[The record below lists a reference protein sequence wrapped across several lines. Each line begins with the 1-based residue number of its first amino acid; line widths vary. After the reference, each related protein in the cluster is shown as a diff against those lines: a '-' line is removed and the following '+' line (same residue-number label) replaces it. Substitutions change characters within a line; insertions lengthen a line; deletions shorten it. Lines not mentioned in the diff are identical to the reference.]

1 MSILNVNTIQ
11 PIGSGTTVTVAAT
24 ELKTSNFITV
34 GTGASVTSPSANV
47 LTLGTNTAERLR
59 ITSAGYLGL
68 GTNNP
73 SYLIDAHT
81 SSGNAQLRVKSG
93 GDLSQ
98 LILESTD
105 TSGYSQINFA
115 DAGSNNIGMLQYFH
129 SDNHMEFTVNGS
141 EAARIDSSGNLNIVS
156 STSSLTDLN
165 FTDSALNAYARVEGG
180 KSGSGV
186 GDLRFHTYSG
196 GLSEAARITSDGKVL
211 INSTANSDAQ
221 LLVKSADKLHPALKF
236 GGLSSNGFSMLGDE
250 YQTDESHFTM
260 GIAYSSGSIVTG
272 WGVKVSPT
280 ASNEYLSSQDTYSTK
295 HSATSHDTNGWKFL
309 SNSTSQTVTTD
320 SVVTLTEKLRI
331 TPGGDIGIANA
342 SPTQWGG
349 GVPTIEIK
357 GTVSSGSNSTRSGA
371 ICFESGSGN
380 NGYAALWGQEGGIHI
395 YTSATD
401 RASTAYSSKFHS
413 DGNLHF
419 ASGKGISFAATSDGG
434 TGTPSE
440 LLDDYEEGFFTP
452 TIYQGA
458 DNGSGGAPSFS
469 IQAGRYIKIGR
480 KVHCDIYLRFAS
492 GDLSTGTHARIGNLP
507 FAMANESYGN
517 VGASNLTRGGGL
529 STFQN
534 TTSDLTSCYG
544 NANTTNFYLYKD
556 GGSTF
561 IFGGSNNANL
571 SGLYWIG
578 IFEYICTP

>member
-1 MSILNVNTIQ
+1 M
-11 PIGSGTTVTVAAT
+11 
-24 ELKTSNFITV
+24 
-34 GTGASVTSPSANV
+34 
-47 LTLGTNTAERLR
+47 
-59 ITSAGYLGL
+59 
-68 GTNNP
+68 
-73 SYLIDAHT
+73 
-81 SSGNAQLRVKSG
+81 
-93 GDLSQ
+93 
-98 LILESTD
+98 
-105 TSGYSQINFA
+105 
-115 DAGSNNIGMLQYFH
+115 
-129 SDNHMEFTVNGS
+129 
-141 EAARIDSSGNLNIVS
+141 
-156 STSSLTDLN
+156 
-165 FTDSALNAYARVEGG
+165 
-180 KSGSGV
+180 
-186 GDLRFHTYSG
+186 RFHTYSG
-196 GLSEAARITSDGKVL
+196 DLSEAARITSDGKVL

-342 SPTQWGG
+342 SLQIGEVEFQLLKSKEPHLQVVTLL
-349 GVPTIEIK
+349 VLVLFVLNRVVVIMDML
-357 GTVSSGSNSTRSGA
+357 
-371 ICFESGSGN
+371 F
-380 NGYAALWGQEGGIHI
+380 LWGQEGGIHI

-401 RASTAYSSKFHS
+401 RASTSYSAQFNSS
-413 DGNLHF
+413 GNLAF
-419 ASGKGISFAATSDGG
+419 ASGKGIDFSATSDGG